1 VGVTDE
7 VPSGKNRARK
17 KQRRKTTETQKN
29 KDLCFLLLFEIVYF
43 FTHEQTFKF
52 QVSSPLPLLPVPP
65 KKPESEKKNQQ
76 KITANIGNHLDSPK
90 LTDIVPTPIFPQ
102 SNFLKTVFQL

>member
-17 KQRRKTTETQKN
+17 KQRRKTTQTQKN

-52 QVSSPLPLLPVPP
+52 PVSSPLPLLPVPP
-65 KKPESEKKNQQ
+65 KKPDSEKKNQQ